1 MSISRLVVLAKQNM
15 RFIGVTL
22 YALSMVT
29 AGATPVIEIIIK
41 GHLFYP
47 AEVRVPAGQKVKLMV
62 INEDATPEEF
72 ESYELNREK
81 VILGNSRAIIFIG
94 PLKPGE
100 YPFFGEFHMSTALGT
115 VIAE

>member
-41 GHLFYP
+41 GHLFYLRSSP
-47 AEVRVPAGQKVKLMV
+47 SWAKSKTNGDQRGCYA
-62 INEDATPEEF
+62 
-72 ESYELNREK
+72 
-81 VILGNSRAIIFIG
+81 
-94 PLKPGE
+94 
-100 YPFFGEFHMSTALGT
+100 
-115 VIAE
+115 